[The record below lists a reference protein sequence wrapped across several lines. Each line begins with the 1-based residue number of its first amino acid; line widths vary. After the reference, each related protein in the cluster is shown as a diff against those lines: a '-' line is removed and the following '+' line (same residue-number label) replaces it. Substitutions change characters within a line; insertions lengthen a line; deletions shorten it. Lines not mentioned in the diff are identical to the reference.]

1 MRYLLSGLLL
11 ATVTLSVSGPT
22 DRTASAS
29 PFQYR
34 QYYSSW
40 SYQPTRRYHYCR
52 YFYKP
57 ATTYTGYKYHYAIRY
72 TRSYS
77 TQPRYSRY
85 VYYYN
90 PHRKVYW
97 GRFDL
102 EGKPGE
108 QYSLLKNEDRKEKLE
123 DIPESAFPKPG
134 AMPVIPESEDK
145 IQIKPID
152 PKTLPQ
158 SDGKGDLPE

>member
-1 MRYLLSGLLL
+1 MKYLFSGLLL
-11 ATVTLSVSGPT
+11 VCGVLSFAPMAEKTV
-22 DRTASAS
+22 SAS
-29 PFQYR
+29 PYQYR

-57 ATTYTGYKYHYAIRY
+57 TTSYSGYKYHYAIRY

-77 TQPRYSRY
+77 TKPRYSRY
-85 VYYYN
+85 VYFYN
-90 PHRKVYW
+90 PHRRVYW

-108 QYSLLKNEDRKEKLE
+108 QYSLLKDADRKENLE
-123 DIPESAFPKPG
+123 EIPEDAFPKP
-134 AMPVIPESEDK
+134 ASMPVIPDSEDK
-145 IQIKPID
+145 VQIKPID
-152 PKTLPQ
+152 PKTLPKDEV
-158 SDGKGDLPE
+158 SSDLPE

>member
-1 MRYLLSGLLL
+1 MKSLLSGLAL
-11 ATVTLSVSGPT
+11 ACGVMTFSVLTEDS
-22 DRTASAS
+22 ASAS
-29 PFQYR
+29 PYQYR

-40 SYQPTRRYHYCR
+40 SYQPQRSYHYCR

-57 ATTYTGYKYHYAIRY
+57 TTSYSGYQYHYAIRY

-85 VYYYN
+85 VYFYN
-90 PHRKVYW
+90 PHRRVYW

-134 AMPVIPESEDK
+134 KMPVIPDSEDK
-145 IQIKPID
+145 VQIKPID
-152 PKTLPQ
+152 PNTLPK
-158 SDGKGDLPE
+158 GEGGGDLPK